1 MLCLGRK
8 LDFEVPFH
16 SRIGQTGIYL
26 KEPDGSREFL
36 SLYCWVPG
44 FSLNLSSG
52 FLLSCWPWIENSL
65 SFTSHLLPPKSLL
78 LSGVSKYLPRE
89 RTESPIKSGR

>member
-44 FSLNLSSG
+44 FSLNLSSA
-52 FLLSCWPWIENSL
+52 FLPSCWPWIEMA
-65 SFTSHLLPPKSLL
+65 SHLPAIWFLQN
-78 LSGVSKYLPRE
+78 LSCCVSKYLPRE
-89 RTESPIKSGR
+89 GTESPTKSGR

>member
-26 KEPDGSREFL
+26 KEPYGSREFL
-36 SLYCWVPG
+36 SIQLGTRFQSKFELW
-44 FSLNLSSG
+44 LSA
-52 FLLSCWPWIENSL
+52 FLLAL
-65 SFTSHLLPPKSLL
+65 D
-78 LSGVSKYLPRE
+78 
-89 RTESPIKSGR
+89 